1 MRSTNRRM
9 QHVRHSSAVPHYSVS
24 NFGIFLSV
32 YLRLLRPVVGKVT
45 KSSSRAQVPDLIST
59 IKTTKSNVPI
69 RTERKSLSSDYKRSI
84 SEPNNR
90 QLAKDKSA
98 ASVDRQLKKPG
109 HFTDV
114 KPRYL
119 EPKRQ
124 SAAKD
129 PLKVRALSSSGSS
142 RTSSPA
148 IPNRHRNGSANQ
160 TNKPLSES
168 ITMSRDSLAS
178 PAKKSLHA
186 GKHDAARGDHDRL
199 SADSL
204 GGSSLH
210 SSVITNKTVS
220 QESLIRS
227 DSGKSTEAPSKIGR
241 HIHVHA
247 HTAAEPVRQMPL
259 KNPRLSGKSAQLKIC
274 NHLLSQASST
284 TVTSST
290 PSSMTVKSQCSGG
303 SSISSPRDLKPY
315 TTPATQLPV
324 RKGAD
329 PKPLTRSF
337 LSARSRQI
345 LAQKKALSHS
355 DSSKSVPGVLKEAGL
370 SVPHAVNK
378 SSSTSNILKGKS
390 KLFPTTT
397 LHLRRTAKLSLA
409 PQPSISLL
417 PPDNAARNNENK
429 ANHHS
434 LMKPTQSSAM
444 KMVPR
449 VSSAHR
455 DVAAKE
461 TNGVQLKTGRPI
473 VDITNGR
480 QTLANN
486 VDCSDSDA
494 PLSSE
499 SKLQR
504 SSTFCKERSDI
515 KTNDL
520 QIID

>member
-1 MRSTNRRM
+1 M
-9 QHVRHSSAVPHYSVS
+9 
-24 NFGIFLSV
+24 IFI
-32 YLRLLRPVVGKVT
+32 GKVT

-90 QLAKDKSA
+90 QLIKDKST
-98 ASVDRQLKKPG
+98 ASVDRQLRKPA
-109 HFTDV
+109 HFSDI

-124 SAAKD
+124 STAKD

-142 RTSSPA
+142 RTSSPVMLSR
-148 IPNRHRNGSANQ
+148 NRNGNSNQ
-160 TNKPLSES
+160 TNNKTLSES
-168 ITMSRDSLAS
+168 ITMSRDSLSS
-178 PAKKSLHA
+178 PAKKQMHSN
-186 GKHDAARGDHDRL
+186 KSDAIKSDHDRL

-227 DSGKSTEAPSKIGR
+227 DSGKSTGGVPMKISTKMSL
-241 HIHVHA
+241 HA
-247 HTAAEPVRQMPL
+247 SDGETVRPMPL
-259 KNPRLSGKSAQLKIC
+259 KNPRFSGKSAQLKVC
-274 NHLLSQASST
+274 NNLISQASST

-290 PSSMTVKSQCSGG
+290 PSSMTVKSQCSGS
-303 SSISSPRDLKPY
+303 SSINSPRDLKPY
-315 TTPATQLPV
+315 TTPATQLPI
-324 RKGAD
+324 RKGME
-329 PKPLTRSF
+329 PKPLTKSF

-355 DSSKSVPGVLKEAGL
+355 DSSKSVPGVLKEA
-370 SVPHAVNK
+370 SMSIAQTVNK

-417 PPDNAARNNENK
+417 PLDNGTRNNENK
-429 ANHHS
+429 VNHS

-444 KMVPR
+444 KMVAR
-449 VSSAHR
+449 MGSAHR
-455 DVAAKE
+455 DVATKD
-461 TNGVQLKTGRPI
+461 TNGTTVKCGRPI

-480 QTLANN
+480 QTVANN
-486 VDCSDSDA
+486 ADGSDSDA
-494 PLSSE
+494 ALSSE